1 MIKLP
6 ARTILAVSITLA
18 LSTTVHAAGFALAS
32 QAASGHGNAFAG
44 AAVTIDDASAVW
56 FNPAGMTELS
66 GKHLSVAGHFIAP
79 QAKFTDKGS
88 WVNPALTGGNYDLAI
103 ATLTGRNDDGG
114 HPAPV
119 PNSYMTYRVNDQMSA
134 GLGINAPFGL
144 GTQYENDW
152 IGRYNALESA
162 IKTFNIN
169 PSIAYKFNDQWSVGA
184 GASVQYM
191 HVELQSAID
200 SAATCRSI
208 AAAANNGD
216 LLASCLSR
224 LPTLSNAA
232 TDSKATISGEDVSL
246 GFNAGLLYKANDK
259 TRLGFSYRS
268 KIDHQLEGEVEYKIN
283 AGLQPIITATGLT
296 RFDTADVVADA
307 NLPATISLSAAH
319 QLNERTELLADFTRT
334 NWSSFQSLTVK
345 KAADGSL
352 VTDVPQQWEDVNRFA
367 VGANYQYNERVKLRG
382 GLAVDKTPVP
392 NAKLR
397 TPRTPDT
404 DRTWLSVGA
413 NYKLKKGM
421 DVDVGYTH
429 IFMDQTPIDN
439 TSSDNG
445 YAVRGVY
452 DSSVDILSAQFN
464 MSF

>member
-6 ARTILAVSITLA
+6 ARALLAVTITLA
-18 LSTTVHAAGFALAS
+18 LNTTVNAAGFALAS

-44 AAVTIDDASAVW
+44 TAVTIDDASAAW
-56 FNPAGMTELS
+56 FNPAGMTELT
-66 GKHLSVAGHFIAP
+66 GKHLSVAGHIIAP

-103 ATLTGRNDDGG
+103 ATLTGRNDNGG
-114 HPAPV
+114 HAAPV
-119 PNSYMTYRVNDQMSA
+119 PNAYMTYSINEKMSA

-144 GTQYENDW
+144 GTKYESDW

-162 IKTFNIN
+162 IQTFNIN

-216 LLASCLSR
+216 LLASCLAR

-232 TDSKATISGEDVSL
+232 TDSKVTISGDDVSL
-246 GFNAGLLYKANDK
+246 GFNAGVLYKANDK
-259 TRLGFSYRS
+259 TRLGLSYRS
-268 KIDHQLEGEVEYKIN
+268 KVDHELEGDVEYKMN
-283 AGLQPIITATGLT
+283 AGLQPIIAATGLT
-296 RFDTADVVADA
+296 RFNNADVTAEA
-307 NLPATISLSAAH
+307 NLPAMVSVSAGH
-319 QLNERTELLADFTRT
+319 QLDERTELLADFTRT

-345 KAADGSL
+345 KASDGSL
-352 VTDVPQQWEDVNRFA
+352 VTDVPQKWNDVNRFA
-367 VGANYQYNERVKLRG
+367 VGANYQYNDRIKLRG
-382 GLAVDKTPVP
+382 GLALDKTPVP
-392 NAKLR
+392 DAKLR

-413 NYKLKKGM
+413 NYKLHKGM

-429 IFMDQTPIDN
+429 IFMDETPIDN
-439 TSSDNG
+439 TSTDNG

-452 DSSVDILSAQFN
+452 SGSVDILSAQFN
-464 MSF
+464 MAF